1 MAVVSTGCA
10 PTLWLAR
17 MARAA
22 QKTRQARSVL
32 PRMMLARIASSIVL
46 ALVAVDAAA
55 QGSYPNR
62 PITVVVGFTA
72 GGSTDIVTRLI
83 AEEMRKTWG
92 QPVVV
97 DNRPGAGGNIGTAMV
112 AKAKPDGYTL
122 LVGSVGPLAINAS
135 LYANMPYDS
144 LKDFTPVTLI
154 VHVPNML
161 VVNPAAMPVNSFAEF
176 VALLKANP
184 GKYFFASTGTGT
196 SSHLSGELL
205 KTMAGVQATHVPYKG
220 AVALNDLLAGEQI
233 HFMFA
238 TIPSVIEF
246 VRAGRLRALAV
257 TSKTRSAA
265 VPQIPTV
272 AESGFPEFEASS
284 WFGLLGPAELPRDI
298 VVALQAEV
306 VRALKV
312 PELRAKLVQQGADP
326 VGSTPEEFAAYMGTE
341 TAKWAKVVKASRP
354 KGH

>member
-1 MAVVSTGCA
+1 M
-10 PTLWLAR
+10 
-17 MARAA
+17 
-22 QKTRQARSVL
+22 L
-32 PRMMLARIASSIVL
+32 PRIAASIVL
-46 ALVAVDAAA
+46 AFVVAGAAA

-72 GGSTDIVTRLI
+72 GGSTDIVTRLV
-83 AEEMRKTWG
+83 AEEMRKAWG

-97 DNRPGAGGNIGTAMV
+97 DNRPGAGGNIGAAIV

-135 LYANMPYDS
+135 LYSTMPYDN

-176 VALLKANP
+176 VALVKANP
-184 GKYFFASTGTGT
+184 GKYFFSSTGTGT

-205 KTMAGVQATHVPYKG
+205 KTMAGLDATHVPYKG
-220 AVALNDLLAGEQI
+220 AVALNDLLSGEQV

-238 TIPSVIEF
+238 TIPSVIEL

-265 VPQIPTV
+265 VPDIPTI
-272 AESGFPEFEASS
+272 AELGYPDFEASS

-298 VVALQAEV
+298 VMALQAEV
-306 VRALKV
+306 VHALKV

-326 VGSTPEEFAAYMGTE
+326 VGSTPEEFAAYMRTE
-341 TAKWAKVVKASRP
+341 TAKWAKVVKASGA
-354 KGH
+354 KAD